1 MGFRN
6 IIIIIIIIIIICTRF
21 NILKCISHN
30 NLRLRTLAVLPLLLL
45 LKEDED
51 EIEKK
56 RDRVACTFTATGD
69 VYSYC
74 YVLKSPDVHSFVVKA
89 TRDESFFVFVFF
101 PIFVPVVAHKC
112 PVATVDDF
120 IVVVAIAVRSYR

>member
-1 MGFRN
+1 MGFR
-6 IIIIIIIIIIICTRF
+6 IIIPFNNVYRIIYYYLGGTAAT
-21 NILKCISHN
+21 
-30 NLRLRTLAVLPLLLL
+30 TLTTP
-45 LKEDED
+45 KKKKKKK
-51 EIEKK
+51 KK